1 MAGASP
7 KRSRPVSG
15 AYAQNPA
22 LISIRPE
29 LHEGLLPI
37 AESFQGRALRTIQ
50 RRMLRRQPQRIVDD

>member
-7 KRSRPVSG
+7 KRSRPASG

-37 AESFQGRALRTIQ
+37 ADSIQSRALRTAQ
-50 RRMLRRQPQRIVDD
+50 HRMLRSQQQHIVND